1 MKNKKKIAVILALL
15 ALVTL
20 TCGTLAFFTAK
31 DDVKNQFTIGN
42 INISVQ
48 EPEWKDTDKW
58 TGEQV
63 DKIAN
68 VKNTDTF
75 PTLIRVAVEPR
86 WEDANGNFYGGDI
99 SLLKFEYVNV
109 TTDPTQADSWYDG
122 KDGYYYYTSVVNP
135 GESTKNIIESVK
147 FNVPENQKDKY
158 NKETLKAVVRADAV
172 FSKAGTYEQSWSG
185 LSDDVKKMLNNLSN

>member
-1 MKNKKKIAVILALL
+1 MAKPKPSARRATATYTRPTAFITRTAWRYGAICCAPPPIARI
-15 ALVTL
+15 
-20 TCGTLAFFTAK
+20 
-31 DDVKNQFTIGN
+31 
-42 INISVQ
+42 
-48 EPEWKDTDKW
+48 
-58 TGEQV
+58 
-63 DKIAN
+63 
-68 VKNTDTF
+68 
-75 PTLIRVAVEPR
+75 PR
-86 WEDANGNFYGGDI
+86 
-99 SLLKFEYVNV
+99 STST

-185 LSDDVKKMLNNLSN
+185 LSDDVKKMLNNLSK